1 MELILSDTMGY
12 CGGVSRA
19 ISMVE
24 QAIKMARESGKPVY
38 SVGNI
43 IHNTQVC
50 EAFSREGLIAIE
62 SPEGH
67 DPGYVVLRA
76 HGVPD
81 SLHRIFLEAGFTI
94 IDATC
99 PVVKRNLSLLA
110 EYCPEYTI
118 IVIGKEGHPETIALQ
133 GVENEGKVCPTI
145 LISESSQVAQ
155 LPKGKKYAVFVQT
168 TFERAA
174 WNEIRS
180 ALRMVE
186 NEGRSFVFVNN
197 VCPSSRNRR
206 NAALRL
212 CARCDAILVIGGKKS
227 ANTAAL
233 YELIKQQGKKVWHIE
248 TEQEVTEEMREYSP
262 LGLTAGASTPA
273 STIEAVRK
281 KLLEEK

>member
-19 ISMVE
+19 IDLVE
-24 QAIKMARESGKPVY
+24 QAIKTARESGKPVY
-38 SVGNI
+38 SVGNV

-50 EAFSREGLIAIE
+50 DSFSREGLIAIE

-81 SLHRIFLEAGFTI
+81 RLHRVFLEAGFTV

-110 EYCPEYTI
+110 EYCAEYSI

-133 GVENEGKVCPTI
+133 GVERDGKVCPTI
-145 LISESSQVAQ
+145 LISESSQVLQ
-155 LPKGKKYAVFVQT
+155 LPKGKKFAVFVQT
-168 TFERAA
+168 TFERTV
-174 WNEIRS
+174 WDEIRV
-180 ALRMVE
+180 ALHMME
-186 NEGRSFVFVNN
+186 KEGRSFVFANN

-212 CARCDAILVIGGKKS
+212 CSQCDAIIVIGGKNS
-227 ANTAAL
+227 ANTTAL
-233 YELIKQQGKKVWHIE
+233 YQLIKQQGKKVWHIE
-248 TEQEVTEEMREYSP
+248 TEQEVTEEMRSYSP
-262 LGLTAGASTPA
+262 LGLTAGASTPP
-273 STIEAVRK
+273 STIETVRM
-281 KLLEEK
+281 KLMEEK